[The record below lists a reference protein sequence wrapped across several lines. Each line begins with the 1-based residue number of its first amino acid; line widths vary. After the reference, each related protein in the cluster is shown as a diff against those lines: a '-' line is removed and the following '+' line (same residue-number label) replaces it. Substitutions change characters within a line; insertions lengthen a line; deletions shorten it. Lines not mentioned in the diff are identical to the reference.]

1 MLKTKVS
8 QLHAAG
14 SSKAPKMVIKSRDL
28 NFIIIYYDYKVPISV
43 LGDFFNIIYSNKVIG
58 RIKISPKIN
67 LEE

>member
-8 QLHAAG
+8 QLHAEG
-14 SSKAPKMVIKSRDL
+14 SSKAPKMAIKSRDL
-28 NFIIIYYDYKVPISV
+28 RFYYYDYKVPISV

-58 RIKISPKIN
+58 RIKIFPKIN